1 MMSKIMQGRRMNWWY
16 LDDND
21 GQVIEL
27 EDDEEDTDD
36 NNGDNGDENDHCIY
50 LETLKILS
58 TEHSQTESEMS
69 T

>member
-1 MMSKIMQGRRMNWWY
+1 M
-16 LDDND
+16 
-21 GQVIEL
+21 
-27 EDDEEDTDD
+27 EDDEEDTDG

-69 T
+69 TYTVNAKAYNNLSVM

>member
-1 MMSKIMQGRRMNWWY
+1 M
-16 LDDND
+16 
-21 GQVIEL
+21 
-27 EDDEEDTDD
+27 EDDEEDTDG